1 VQPAARSRSFAGGA
15 FVRAR
20 ALSGFADVI
29 ARNGGDPDA
38 LLRQFGIDPS
48 LLSDPENAVSL
59 DAVAHMLEHAA
70 AALRVPDL
78 SLQIAAYH
86 NASVLGAIALV
97 ALNSARVGEALDAIA
112 TNIRFHN
119 PSARVRIT
127 ADRRRGIACYEQDPG
142 LAEDAP
148 RRQVIEF
155 VFAVAFKVLQAMTG
169 EAATDWRVSFR
180 HPRGMPPRRYRK
192 YFACAIQFDAKRDC
206 IEFPADL
213 LDVPIDSADPG
224 LKRLALRYLDQLER
238 RHPSGLARRV
248 SELIRRQLPNGGSR
262 IERIAA
268 TLGMHPKTLHR
279 RLKLEDTTFEQL
291 LDDVRRALASDY
303 LTSSALPFSDVA
315 TLVGYSGQ
323 STFIVACK
331 RWFGVTPK
339 AYREGMLRRAAHKS
353 GRGPVS
359 ASALSG
365 GRPRTRDR

>member
-1 VQPAARSRSFAGGA
+1 VQSGERTRSFAGNA

-20 ALSGFADVI
+20 ALSGFAEVI

-38 LLRQFGIDPS
+38 LLHQFGIEPS
-48 LLSDPENAVSL
+48 LLGDPENAVSL
-59 DAVAHMLEHAA
+59 DAVAHMLDHSA

-97 ALNSARVGEALDAIA
+97 ALNSASVGEALDAIA

-127 ADRRRGIACYEQDPG
+127 ADRNKGIARYEQDPG

-180 HPRGMPPRRYRK
+180 HPRGMPLRRYRK
-192 YFACAIQFDAKRDC
+192 YFACAIQFDATRDC
-206 IEFPADL
+206 IELPAAL
-213 LDVPIDSADPG
+213 LDIPVDSADPG
-224 LKRLALRYLDQLER
+224 LKRLALRYLSHLER

-248 SELIRRQLPNGGSR
+248 SELIRRQLPNGGGR

-279 RLKLEDTTFEQL
+279 RLKLENATFEQL

-303 LTSSALPFSDVA
+303 LATSALPFSEVA

-339 AYREGMLRRAAHKS
+339 AYREGMLRRAAQKC
-353 GRGPVS
+353 GRGSV
-359 ASALSG
+359 
-365 GRPRTRDR
+365 

>member
-1 VQPAARSRSFAGGA
+1 M
-15 FVRAR
+15 RAR

-127 ADRRRGIACYEQDPG
+127 ADCRRGIACYEQDPG

-213 LDVPIDSADPG
+213 LDVPIDSADPD

-238 RHPSGLARRV
+238 RHPSGLARQV